1 MGRVRHLDK
10 CFLFEEWGIRMPSLY
25 LNHRVGDQE
34 PTYPCASPC
43 SRFKRR
49 GNKTGNATSAKL
61 LQQQPHQQ
69 QQQREAS
76 SGVARTS
83 AWNGTDD
90 KDELQRELDQ
100 RRQLAKRI

>member
-1 MGRVRHLDK
+1 MKSQGKMRPEKDG
-10 CFLFEEWGIRMPSLY
+10 W
-25 LNHRVGDQE
+25 

-61 LQQQPHQQ
+61 LQQQPHEQQ
-69 QQQREAS
+69 QQQQEAS

-83 AWNGTDD
+83 AWNGTED